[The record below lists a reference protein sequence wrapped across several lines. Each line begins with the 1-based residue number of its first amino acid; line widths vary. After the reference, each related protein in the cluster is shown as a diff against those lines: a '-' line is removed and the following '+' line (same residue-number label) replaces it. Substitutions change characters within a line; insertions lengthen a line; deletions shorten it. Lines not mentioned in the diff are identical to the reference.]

1 MPFSVGKIQFVV
13 VIQYLMVKF
22 AAMDITESILNAY
35 LEQNCDPE
43 SPLLAQINR
52 ETHLTQTQ
60 SHMLS
65 GHYQGRL
72 LSLLSKLTAPK
83 RILEIGTFTG
93 YSAICLLEGLQESG
107 ELHTI
112 DQNEELEERVRGYFD
127 TSGKSAHIHFH
138 IGNALEI
145 IPELPNDFDLVFIDA
160 DKKNNIPYLELVVKK
175 TKPGALIMIDN
186 VLWKGRVFDQIPDTQ
201 TKHILELNEALA
213 GDQRFDKLILPV
225 RDGLY
230 LLRKR

>member
-1 MPFSVGKIQFVV
+1 
-13 VIQYLMVKF
+13 MVKF
-22 AAMDITESILNAY
+22 AAMNITESILNAY
-35 LEQNCDPE
+35 LEQTCDPE

-65 GHYQGRL
+65 GHYQGRI
-72 LSLLSKLTAPK
+72 LSFFSQLISPK

-93 YSAICLLEGLQESG
+93 YSAICLLEGLSASG

-112 DQNEELEERVRGYFD
+112 DQNEELEERVRGYFEA
-127 TSGKSAHIHFH
+127 TGKSDQIHFH

-145 IPELPNDFDLVFIDA
+145 LPSLPHDFDLVFIDA
-160 DKKNNIPYLELVVKK
+160 DKKNNIPYLELIVNK
-175 TKPGALIMIDN
+175 TRPGALIMIDN
-186 VLWKGRVFDQIPDTQ
+186 VLWKGRVFDQNPDTQ
-201 TKHILELNEALA
+201 TKHILKLNKALA
-213 GDQRFDKLILPV
+213 VDQRFDKLILPI